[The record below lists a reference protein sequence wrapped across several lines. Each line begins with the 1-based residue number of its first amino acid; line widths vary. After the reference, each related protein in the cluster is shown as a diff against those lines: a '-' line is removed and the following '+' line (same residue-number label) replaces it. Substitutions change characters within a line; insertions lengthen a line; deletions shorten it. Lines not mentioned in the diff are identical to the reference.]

1 MLGTVTKKLCGANR
15 MQDNHEKVKSGNK
28 SCEMIELRYYLQRH
42 YQNKT
47 ASMRKSY
54 VQIKFGECQYRV
66 AVNFCLAFSNLRK

>member
-1 MLGTVTKKLCGANR
+1 MLGTVTKKRCGENR

-28 SCEMIELRYYLQRH
+28 SCEIRYFLQWH

-47 ASMRKSY
+47 ASMKKSY

-66 AVNFCLAFSNLRK
+66 AVNLCLAVSCLRK